1 MPKFIDSRHL
11 YIYSQNLPG
20 SGVATLRLD
29 KDAALFGRDMGD
41 VALFGRLMCV
51 CACVRARARVYLCI
65 QLYNRCAERTGE
77 ARS

>member
-29 KDAALFGRDMGD
+29 KDAALFGRDMED
-41 VALFGRLMCV
+41 VALFARLMCV
-51 CACVRARARVYLCI
+51 WVRVCAPGVHARI
-65 QLYNRCAERTGE
+65 CA
-77 ARS
+77 

>member
-1 MPKFIDSRHL
+1 MEKECRVSVPEFIDSRHL

-41 VALFGRLMCV
+41 VELFCRLMCV
-51 CACVRARARVYLCI
+51 RARVFVH
-65 QLYNRCAERTGE
+65 RVV
-77 ARS
+77 